1 MGSANNNIK
10 RNSQMVAAMC
20 AEFDD
25 NLLGSIDGTDYH
37 AFPSLDQMST
47 LSEERLFELGWGY
60 RAPRFVALCAELQQR
75 GGDEWLAGLR
85 EGKDGWEGA
94 RASLTELTG
103 KLDALCLCAVSCQ
116 VK

>member
-1 MGSANNNIK
+1 
-10 RNSQMVAAMC
+10 
-20 AEFDD
+20 
-25 NLLGSIDGTDYH
+25 
-37 AFPSLDQMST
+37 MST

-75 GGDEWLAGLR
+75 GGDGWLAGLR
-85 EGKDGWEGA
+85 EGKGGWEGA

-103 KLDALCLCAVSCQ
+103 KLTPSAKIICVQCLWVCVRTAVRCQ